1 MLFIAG
7 WMAKGKF
14 HTCPIPEIRIDTV
27 TVYEVVIDPQIVPQ
41 FIEVV
46 KKDTILLNDT
56 IFIQENINY
65 IAQMDSVY
73 KDSLLT
79 LKVQYISPSPLD
91 KRSFF
96 SIDAKVKEKI
106 VTRTIRDF
114 RTVTFNPDFFFELG
128 ARVDTTISYVLSAG
142 VYPIS
147 YKHVKSFIK
156 AGALYNN
163 GWHVQAELGTRIE
176 F

>member
-27 TVYEVVIDPQIVPQ
+27 TVYEVVIDPQVVPI
-41 FIEVV
+41 FKVKIE
-46 KKDTILLNDT
+46 KDTVYSTDT
-56 IFIQENINY
+56 LIIDKTQY

-91 KRSFF
+91 KRSYF

-147 YKHVKSFIK
+147 YKYVKSFIK